1 MKWMNSEKGR
11 GFLAKLFQRLMKNW
25 AWVVLV
31 LLVIPIRIAAS
42 HPEWVEKYYTYGIY
56 PVLAQW
62 LRWAFGWLPLS
73 VGDVFYGAIILLI
86 IFKTGWLLKDLWKR
100 KVDRAYWVSGLQQ
113 FIFVFLFLYV
123 FFNLLWGLNYNRQ
136 GIGHQLGIH
145 PDSASV
151 AELDT
156 LTTLLLEKANY
167 YRDREEAGIR
177 KELHR
182 KRNLFSQTV
191 IGYEKVGA
199 TYPFLQYAQKSL
211 KPSLYSYAGNYLGFQ
226 GYYNPFS
233 GEGQVNT
240 TIPVFVQP
248 FVASHELA
256 HQLGYAKESE
266 ANFVGYLAAKEH
278 PSNFFRYSTY
288 LDMYLYAHAQ
298 LYFADSTRARQI
310 RDKASTRVKNDI
322 VTLRKFY
329 QRYQTPIEEWV
340 TLGYDYFLQANQQP
354 QGKKSYGQVT
364 GWLLAWV
371 RKMGWEAL

>member
-1 MKWMNSEKGR
+1 MKWIRSDWGK
-11 GFLAKLFQRLMKNW
+11 GFLARLFRRLMKNW

-31 LLVIPIRIAAS
+31 LLVIPIRIASSYPA
-42 HPEWVEKYYTYGIY
+42 WVEKYYTYGFY
-56 PVLAQW
+56 PVVSSV
-62 LRWAFGWLPLS
+62 LRRVVGWVPFSL
-73 VGDVFYGAIILLI
+73 GDLFYGAILLLI
-86 IFKTGWLLKDLWKR
+86 IFKTGWLFKDLWTK

-113 FIFVFLFLYV
+113 FIFVFVFLYV
-123 FFNLLWGLNYNRQ
+123 FFNLLWGLNYNRK
-136 GIGHQLGIH
+136 GIGYQLGIQT
-145 PDSASV
+145 DSATV

-156 LTTLLLEKANY
+156 LTNLLLEKANY
-167 YRDREEAGIR
+167 YGTLEEAGIR
-177 KELHR
+177 KDLHR
-182 KRNLFSQTV
+182 KKNLFSQAV
-191 IGYEKVGA
+191 EGYKKA
-199 TYPFLQYAQKSL
+199 SLQYPFLKYSNQSV

-240 TIPVFVQP
+240 TIPIFVQP

-266 ANFVGYLAAKEH
+266 ANFVGFLAAKEH
-278 PSNFFRYSTY
+278 PSNFFRYSAY

-298 LYFADSTRARQI
+298 LYFADSARASQI
-310 RDKASTRVKNDI
+310 RTKASVQVKKDI
-322 VTLRKFY
+322 QELRHFY
-329 QRYQTPIEEWV
+329 RRYQTPLEEWV
-340 TLGYDYFLQANQQP
+340 TVGYDYFLQANQQP